1 MSTILVDNLTG
12 KTTAGDITVTSEGG
26 AATQSLQQGLAK
38 AWANWNGQ
46 GTVALRDSF
55 NNASLT
61 DNGPGDYTLTIAS
74 AMSNVGYCRSGMAGM
89 NSNSQENISQAQNQ
103 TAATTTATR
112 YAVCYSDTNNEDAPY
127 AGVVIHGDLA

>member
-1 MSTILVDNLTG
+1 MSELRTDTITASDGTSAVTLT
-12 KTTAGDITVTSEGG
+12 K
-26 AATQSLQQGLAK
+26 QSAAK

-55 NNASLT
+55 NNSSLT
-61 DNGPGDYTLTIAS
+61 DNGTGDYTLTIAL
-74 AMSNVGYCRSGMAGM
+74 AMNNVGYCRSGMTGM

-112 YAVCYSDTNNEDAPY
+112 YVVCYADTNNEDAPY
-127 AGVVIHGDLA
+127 VGVVLHGDLA